1 MKQRQ
6 QKQQRTISL
15 TPNDKSWKLITIV
28 IGTFLFYKTIVPL
41 PYLIFIFGRLYGS
54 GRINSQ
60 GVAFLSL
67 WFGVGLVLSAVT
79 CVCVFRSLNWLVQ
92 LRRSRRCV
100 SVSTLAESQHLSTK
114 ELAEGLRSRGVRP
127 RFLVDGEPRYARED
141 LGDVSTLLRPSQSSE
156 ELLLPIKSD
165 ADITSQSLL
174 RPVEWKEKSSDQQE
188 YLESKLG

>member
-1 MKQRQ
+1 MKQIQ
-6 QKQQRTISL
+6 QKQQRTILL

-114 ELAEGLRSRGVRP
+114 ELAEGLRGVRP

-156 ELLLPIKSD
+156 ELLLPLEFD
-165 ADITSQSLL
+165 MNLTSQSLL
-174 RPVEWKEKSSDQQE
+174 RPVEWKEYSSDQQE